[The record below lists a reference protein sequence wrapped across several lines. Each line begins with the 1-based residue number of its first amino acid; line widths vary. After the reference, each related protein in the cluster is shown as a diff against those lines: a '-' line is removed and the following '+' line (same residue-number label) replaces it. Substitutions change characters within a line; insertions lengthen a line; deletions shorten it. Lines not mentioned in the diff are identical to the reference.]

1 MTISPEGEVRGND
14 ILHSLQG
21 KEKKKKKKRLSDV
34 YTKVFIYVERE
45 RVDNICMYIRIYVYI

>member
-1 MTISPEGEVRGND
+1 MTISPEGEARGND
-14 ILHSLQG
+14 ILHSLQA